1 MKVLV
6 LGSGGREHAIVW
18 KLRQSP
24 RIKKLYCAPG
34 SGGISADAES
44 VAVDLKS
51 LDSMVQLASKLNPDI
66 TVVGPE
72 LPLTLGVVD
81 EFQRRGWRI
90 FGPTK
95 AAAQL
100 ESSKSF
106 SKEFMQR
113 HRIPTAHYAIC
124 TKKSELKDA
133 LAHFHTPIVVKAD
146 GLAAGKGVVIAQTKD
161 EAQRVAEE
169 MLSGKMLGEA
179 GSRVVLEE
187 FLKGEELSFLVMS
200 DGERWFRWWRR
211 KTTSGC
217 SMTTRDRTPAAWAH
231 TRPIRSSTPACAI
244 AGDAHRASGD
254 RGDEGRRR

>member
-34 SGGISADAES
+34 NGGIAAGAECVAAD
-44 VAVDLKS
+44 VKS
-51 LDSMVQLASKLNPDI
+51 LDSLVQLASKLAPDV

-81 EFQRRGWRI
+81 VFQRRGWPI
-90 FGPTK
+90 FGPTR

-106 SKEFMQR
+106 AKEFMQR

-124 TKKSELKDA
+124 TKKEELKSA
-133 LAHFHTPIVVKAD
+133 LKLFHTPIVVKAD
-146 GLAAGKGVVIAQTKD
+146 GLAAGKGVIIAQTKE
-161 EAQRVAEE
+161 EAQRA
-169 MLSGKMLGEA
+169 
-179 GSRVVLEE
+179 
-187 FLKGEELSFLVMS
+187 
-200 DGERWFRWWRR
+200 
-211 KTTSGC
+211 
-217 SMTTRDRTPAAWAH
+217 
-231 TRPIRSSTPACAI
+231 
-244 AGDAHRASGD
+244 
-254 RGDEGRRR
+254 